1 MRLFLVAVGIYVYF
15 IASTFSCLFFWHF
28 SSYVI
33 FLEKY
38 ERVIIEMSRKGQ
50 SDDSQLPT
58 LFCSAIKTPL
68 QTSNSSLALNRCS
81 KKVCSFLSLVI

>member
-1 MRLFLVAVGIYVYF
+1 MRLFLVAVDIYICIFYRLRVLMF
-15 IASTFSCLFFWHF
+15 ILWHF

-50 SDDSQLPT
+50 SDDS
-58 LFCSAIKTPL
+58 
-68 QTSNSSLALNRCS
+68 
-81 KKVCSFLSLVI
+81 